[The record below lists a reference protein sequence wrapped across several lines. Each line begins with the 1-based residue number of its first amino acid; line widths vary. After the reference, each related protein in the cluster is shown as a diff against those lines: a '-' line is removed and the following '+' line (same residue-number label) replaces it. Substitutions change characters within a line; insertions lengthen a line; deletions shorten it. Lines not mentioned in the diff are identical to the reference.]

1 MAPLGGMLRIRETTT
16 PRKTESRLRIAES
29 EKV

>member
-1 MAPLGGMLRIRETTT
+1 MAPLGGMLKVRETTT

-29 EKV
+29 KKV